1 MPNEEQQTVAETTP
15 VLVAVDPF
23 PTHSPQTEKIAE
35 ALAKAQGSMDNASKA
50 SNNPF
55 FGSKYADL
63 AEVINVSRKSLT
75 DNGLALTQ
83 VTIPVQGKSCLVTT
97 LLHTSGQ
104 WIKSYDFIE
113 PVPMKTKDEKGATVY
128 AITPQAKGSA
138 MTYSRRYQYSAV
150 VGVAQEDD
158 DGNAA
163 SGQRDAKPQGAS
175 EESKATLRQAF
186 KDGLIPVEEAEFE
199 KTLAT
204 MGEAQARAAIAKY
217 APKPKNDARSKV
229 ADIQNGGDNV

>member
-1 MPNEEQQTVAETTP
+1 MPNEEIQTVQETAP
-15 VLVAVDPF
+15 VVVSDPY
-23 PTHSPQTEKIAE
+23 PTHSAQTEKIAE
-35 ALAKAQGSMDNASKA
+35 ALAKAQGAMDNASKS

-63 AEVINVSRKSLT
+63 AEVINVSRKELT

-83 VTIPVQGKSCLVTT
+83 VTVPMNGKSCLVTT

-104 WIKSYDFIE
+104 WIKSYDIIE

-138 MTYSRRYQYSAV
+138 MSYSRRYQYSSV

-163 SGQRDAKPQGAS
+163 SGQKDSKPQGAS
-175 EESKATLRQAF
+175 EESKATLRKAF

-199 KTLAT
+199 KTLST

-217 APKPKNDARSKV
+217 APKPKNDARDKV
-229 ADIQNGGDNV
+229 AAIQGGDNV